1 MRPEDHCTDK
11 VQRDMAKLIAMAV
24 RNAMEDFH
32 CANLTD
38 AQMNELNPIVRNAI
52 YTVLYACEHHEFEE
66 WCERYLEAQR
76 RLIPGYWE
84 EPKLLDGVRDSRF
97 RQLLDD
103 MESGQDVTNT

>member
-1 MRPEDHCTDK
+1 MNRKNCASDK
-11 VQRDMAKLIAMAV
+11 VQRDMAKLIAIAV

-38 AQMNELNPIVRNAI
+38 DQMRELNPIVRNAI
-52 YTVLYACEHHEFEE
+52 YTVLYACEHHGSED

-84 EPKLLDGVRDSRF
+84 DPKLLDGVCNFNAR
-97 RQLLDD
+97 LLLNEAEPEQQAD
-103 MESGQDVTNT
+103 